1 MDSNRKKSPVWKYF
15 ITEANNPRMVQCKIC
30 NCKVSRGSEDP
41 RKQGLSGLT
50 SHLKNRH
57 PEIKLTPENSKSS
70 EGNEEGELNSNKRK
84 TVPIFNIRSKKQ
96 RTDMLQSTIPNW
108 VEATSKID
116 SNSEKGQKF
125 HKSIFEMLVLDLQP
139 WSAVNDAG
147 FLRHHA
153 VIAPNYEIAS
163 EKYYRSQLDPA
174 YEKIKVALK
183 EKLVQSET
191 EDVSICLDA
200 WSAFHHGYL
209 GMTVHFISK
218 DWNRVKFC
226 ISCSQFDERHTAK
239 NIFKKIEA
247 TAEEWEISSK
257 IGVCLRDNAANVKAA
272 FNEPSCTYESAG
284 CLNHSLQLVI
294 KKDLFSD
301 PNIDEL
307 IVKSRKLCSFAS
319 HSNVFYTELYRQ
331 QEIQMD
337 KKDRL
342 GLRNDVATRWNSTYY
357 MLERILHLKPAIA
370 ATSLN
375 IPEAG
380 IEFSVQDWSLCEKV
394 VSILGVFEEATKML
408 SGSESCISSCIPIVT
423 TIIKALETTSSDI
436 SVQELKIAMKKS
448 MEDRF
453 SSMEQTEHYAVA
465 TLLDPRYK
473 WYFFRSQAA
482 LKNAK
487 HIAMSQMDCLGPLN
501 DEVTPVTQVPLGDNG
516 KNVALSDI
524 MLKIIAQCQ
533 SQSGP
538 DALSSSKM
546 SEEVLSE
553 FLNSPMASQCLEFW
567 KKFEKNSTC
576 KVKLAL
582 TKVAKKYLTPPP
594 TSTDV
599 ERLFSTAGDILSNER
614 NRLLPENLEKLLFCR
629 ENLPVVEFRY

>member
-1 MDSNRKKSPVWKYF
+1 MDSKRKKSPVWKYF

-30 NCKVSRGSEDP
+30 NGKVSRGSEDP

-57 PEIKLTPENSKSS
+57 PDIKLSSENSDHC
-70 EGNEEGELNSNKRK
+70 EPREEGVLNSNKRT

-139 WSAVNDAG
+139 WSTVNEAG

-153 VIAPNYEIAS
+153 VITPNYEIAS

-183 EKLVQSET
+183 EKLSQSET

-209 GMTVHFISK
+209 GMIVHFISK
-218 DWNRVKFC
+218 DWNRIKFC

-247 TAEEWEISSK
+247 AAEEWEISSK

-272 FNEPSCTYESAG
+272 FKEPSCNFESAG

-294 KKDLFSD
+294 KKELFSD
-301 PNIDEL
+301 PSINEL
-307 IVKSRKLCSFAS
+307 ILKSRKLCTFAS
-319 HSNVFYTELYRQ
+319 HSNVFYTELYHQ

-342 GLRNDVATRWNSTYY
+342 GLRNDVVTRWNSTYY

-370 ATSLN
+370 ATLLHF
-375 IPEAG
+375 PEAG
-380 IEFSVQDWSLCEKV
+380 VEFSVQDWSLCEKV
-394 VSILGVFEEATKML
+394 VSILGIFEEATKML

-423 TIIKALETTSSDI
+423 TIIKALEKTSSDA
-436 SVQELKIAMKKS
+436 SVQELRIAIKNS
-448 MEDRF
+448 MENRF
-453 SSMEQTEHYAVA
+453 SAMEQTEHYSVA

-473 WYFFRSQAA
+473 WYFFRSKAA
-482 LKNAK
+482 LQNAK
-487 HIAMSQMDCLGPLN
+487 LTAVSEIERLGPL
-501 DEVTPVTQVPLGDNG
+501 DDVVPISQASSSEKG
-516 KNVALSDI
+516 KNLGFSDI
-524 MLKIIAQCQ
+524 MSEIIAQCQ
-533 SQSGP
+533 SQTGP
-538 DALSSSKM
+538 RTLLSSNLAK
-546 SEEVLSE
+546 EVLTE
-553 FLNSPMASQCLEFW
+553 FLDSPLASQCLEFW
-567 KKFEKNSTC
+567 KNFEKNSTC
-576 KVKLAL
+576 RVKLAL

-614 NRLLPENLEKLLFCR
+614 NRLLPENMEKLLFCR
-629 ENLPVVEFRY
+629 ENLPVVDFRY